1 MYLKERKGESTKRV
15 TTTIRQDYL
24 DALKYNG
31 ENINRTT
38 NILLEDYCRE
48 LQHKS
53 IHQVAIEAGKY
64 RGRDSNKSK
73 KVNLRLRS
81 DLVDYLNFNGICV
94 GGVLRHLIAAYVTT
108 LSKMQV
114 LTRVVKCYECQNWN
128 PDEEQ
133 CDHPDMPPCDD
144 NPEAAE

>member
-1 MYLKERKGESTKRV
+1 MYLKERKGESTKSV

-24 DALKYNG
+24 DVLKNNG
-31 ENINRTT
+31 ENINRTA
-38 NILLEDYCRE
+38 NSLLEDYCRE

-53 IHQVAIEAGKY
+53 IHHVSIEAGKY

-81 DLVDYLNFNGICV
+81 DLVDYLNFNGIST

-114 LTRVVKCYECQNWN
+114 LTRVVKA
-128 PDEEQ
+128 DE
-133 CDHPDMPPCDD
+133 DR
-144 NPEAAE
+144 N